1 VGIPEETQD
10 KTFEVFFSKQKAKG
24 VGWRFLVCFGR
35 MKDQSGE
42 KRRLEF
48 RDQVLEGFKIQGDLI
63 LLKIFFSTVFL

>member
-1 VGIPEETQD
+1 
-10 KTFEVFFSKQKAKG
+10 
-24 VGWRFLVCFGR
+24 